1 MRHHSLPSAMTMI
14 ALTFLRK
21 TVSFPFARSA
31 TSSRRFQ
38 NLLFSTAIDD
48 NHFMDL
54 AIQHAQNA
62 VGFTFPN
69 PAVGCVLVNQETNEI
84 IGQGFHP
91 RAGFPHA
98 EIFALLQAA
107 GHVPDG
113 VEAAKSVLN
122 NSDLKEDITRL
133 TDIYKSKGG
142 PEKLFGNIFES
153 RKVTAYVTLEPCSHF
168 GQTPP
173 CALALAYAKVDRVLV
188 GFPDPNP
195 RVSGGGIKQLKDNG
209 VTVDHADDEME
220 DKCLA
225 LVKNFVKRI
234 MPRANTEYEQYMNG
248 AKRTA
253 LRTYAARKKTD
264 KTLKEQDWPRKAG
277 KVDDSADLTESVTAL
292 PLDPVWMEQVDEML
306 WKEEVILLRLS
317 HAVTKKKGAKIL
329 GERIAKQLDAHVAQV
344 VGHTALLYRPAFPA
358 ILNLDNLVNDV
369 KVLDKEREAKNVEKE
384 QRRKVW
390 KDSQNETVD

>member
-1 MRHHSLPSAMTMI
+1 MGHHSLPSAMTMI
-14 ALTFLRK
+14 ALSFVRK
-21 TVSFPFARSA
+21 TVTFPLARYP
-31 TSSRRFQ
+31 TSRCFQ
-38 NLLFSTAIDD
+38 KMLFSTAVDD
-48 NHFMDL
+48 THFMDL

-122 NSDLKEDITRL
+122 NSDLKGDIQRL
-133 TDIYKSKGG
+133 SDIYKSEGG
-142 PEKLFGNIFES
+142 SEKLFGNLFDS

-168 GQTPP
+168 GKTPP
-173 CALALAYAKVDRVLV
+173 CALALTQAKVDRVLV

-195 RVSGGGIKQLKDNG
+195 RVSGGGIKQLNDNG
-209 VTVDHADDEME
+209 VTVDYTDDKMK
-220 DKCLA
+220 DKCSA

-234 MPRANTEYEQYMNG
+234 MPRANTEYEQYMSG

-264 KTLKEQDWPRKAG
+264 KTLKEQEWPRKAG
-277 KVDDSADLTESVTAL
+277 KVDDSADLTESVAAL
-292 PLDPVWMEQVDEML
+292 PLNPMWMEQVDAML
-306 WKEEVILLRLS
+306 WEDEVILLRLT
-317 HAVTKKKGAKIL
+317 HAVAKKKGARIL
-329 GERIAKQLDAHVAQV
+329 GERIAEQLDAHVAQV

-358 ILNLDNLVNDV
+358 ILNLDNLIIEV
-369 KVLDKEREAKNVEKE
+369 KSLDKEQEAKNLEKDK
-384 QRRKVW
+384 RRKVW
-390 KDSQNETVD
+390 EDSQIEKVD